1 MPVTYIKTF
10 HMRHVIKDSFI
21 TLMYTHNLKLEF
33 LNAAMAQ
40 LVFSPVQACDILFS
54 YLTSSSDISATIF
67 RSHYLPTCCS
77 YSMCPNYLVFI
88 MGGLIFHCSFT
99 SKN

>member
-1 MPVTYIKTF
+1 MN
-10 HMRHVIKDSFI
+10 
-21 TLMYTHNLKLEF
+21 THNLKLEF

-54 YLTSSSDISATIF
+54 YFLTSSFDISATLC

-77 YSMCPNYLVFI
+77 YSMCPSDFVFT
-88 MGGLIFHCSFT
+88 MGGL
-99 SKN
+99 